1 MHKIKSDN
9 FNKEKRNMSNSNISF
24 DYNNNPLNYAQ
35 NNQLKNNLSEIVKI
49 PKNIGPYEIISK
61 LKDGGYSKIYLAKSK
76 YTGDNVCIKI
86 IEKIFFQE
94 SVEDLLLAARQIK
107 TLKILKHRNI
117 LSLLEI
123 YEFPYLFFYLQN
135 ICLEKIE

>member
-1 MHKIKSDN
+1 LI
-9 FNKEKRNMSNSNISF
+9 I
-24 DYNNNPLNYAQ
+24 
-35 NNQLKNNLSEIVKI
+35 II
-49 PKNIGPYEIISK
+49 TKNIGPYEIISK
-61 LKDGGYSKIYLAKSK
+61 VKDGGYSKIYLIKLK

-135 ICLEKIE
+135 ICLEKI